1 MGAEAMASLQRALRL
16 SQSTGDMEGVCH
28 ATMQLG
34 QACKSNGEEE
44 KALEYFRATFQA
56 ACQQRNQDLEDQAR
70 VALGF
75 ALGEHYFTHAGKG
88 RGYVP
93 IVCYDVKAQ
102 LEWMSKGVL

>member
-1 MGAEAMASLQRALRL
+1 MQSLRRALSL
-16 SQSTGDMEGVCH
+16 SSETGDMEGICH

-34 QACKSNGEEE
+34 QACKSNGDEEM
-44 KALEYFRATFQA
+44 ALQYFRANFQA
-56 ACQQRNQDLEDQAR
+56 ACRQQNQDLEDQAR

-75 ALGEHYFTHAGKG
+75 ALGEHYFKHAGGG